1 MQAQSEAAIV
11 VAHLRKVRRAKRAG
25 NKSIAK
31 HGNGK
36 EAAILR
42 LDEARATIAAKMTKV
57 QVWFLERQQRQG
69 CRLIQARRPG
79 FEEQTVESR
88 QYDDAGK

>member
-42 LDEARATIAAKMTKV
+42 LDEARTAIAAKVTKV
-57 QVWFLERQQRQG
+57 QVWFFETQQRLG
-69 CRLIQARRPG
+69 RRLIQTRHPG
-79 FEEQTVESR
+79 FKQQAIQTR